1 MGFVQE
7 SHQSV
12 ALEQTEIT
20 EGKRMKSVVV
30 KKGKKKKKKLRRS
43 LCLKGVYHLIS
54 ERNHKPNWTEKFIG
68 LSRMPVGGL

>member
-30 KKGKKKKKKLRRS
+30 KKGKKKKKKAEKEPVL
-43 LCLKGVYHLIS
+43 
-54 ERNHKPNWTEKFIG
+54 ERG
-68 LSRMPVGGL
+68 LSSHLREKP